1 MAAMKVKTDI
11 ITMANVYSYNYLFLE
26 SETDVF
32 WGTVWSKGTT
42 SWW

>member
-1 MAAMKVKTDI
+1 MLTCNTCQYKIMAAMKVKTDI

-32 WGTVWSKGTT
+32 
-42 SWW
+42 